1 MPFAASWR
9 QGGVSKISFHNVA
22 EGVSKCDFAMSRDV
36 ACRVSMFATTY
47 KTFNINS
54 LRKILRL
61 YCHIEMIILI
71 HPQSDWLNINVLC

>member
-1 MPFAASWR
+1 MI
-9 QGGVSKISFHNVA
+9 V

-54 LRKILRL
+54 KILRL
-61 YCHIEMIILI
+61 YCHNAVGWGSFPPM
-71 HPQSDWLNINVLC
+71 WLCGVTCF